1 MNDDDP
7 WSTLRPHQLRDFIA
21 VADTGS
27 LRAAARKLGLTQPS
41 LTKSLRQLE
50 AQLEMAIIS
59 RTSHGVTLTSAGQL
73 LLEHARLIESEIRR
87 TNDEFRRM
95 QGRSA
100 ARISVGLSVSLAFG
114 LLGEAVKLL
123 RARDPDVSVRIVE
136 GTHERLVADVRQ
148 GICDLALMPVGARG
162 HLVDLRIRPLFEAR
176 VIVVGRAGHPCA
188 GAASLSDLQAC
199 DWITP
204 RRQGTLKELI
214 DRQADSLGLNPLRWM
229 VECNSAA
236 TYWDMIADSD
246 LVGLALQTDLESRN
260 ARAFG
265 VVALL
270 DAPDLPSVTAA
281 LVYRPD
287 AAPAGNAAALADLCR
302 DLSHRH
308 VLRRP
313 LDASPSA

>member
-1 MNDDDP
+1 MHDDDP

-50 AQLEMAIIS
+50 TQLEVAIIS
-59 RTSHGVTLTSAGQL
+59 RTSHGVTLTSAGRL

-95 QGRSA
+95 RGGSA
-100 ARISVGLSVSLAFG
+100 ARINVGLSVSLAFG
-114 LLGEAVKLL
+114 LLGQAVKLL
-123 RARDPDVSVRIVE
+123 RARDPEIPVRIVE
-136 GTHERLVADVRQ
+136 STHERLIADVRQ
-148 GICDLALMPVGARG
+148 GLCDFALMPVSTRG
-162 HLVDLRIRPLFEAR
+162 HLADLRIRPLFEAR
-176 VIVVGRAGHPCA
+176 VIVVGRTGHPCS
-188 GAASLSDLQAC
+188 GATSLTDLKTC

-204 RRQGTLKELI
+204 RRHGTLKELI
-214 DRQADSLGLNPLRWM
+214 DRQAGSLGLNALRWM
-229 VECNSAA
+229 VECDSAA

-246 LVGLALQTDLESRN
+246 LVGLALQTDFESRN

-270 DAPDLPSVTAA
+270 DTPELPTVTVA
-281 LVYRPD
+281 LLHRPD
-287 AAPAGNAAALADLCR
+287 AVPSGGAAALADLCR
-302 DLSHRH
+302 DLAGRH
-308 VLRRP
+308 VVRRP
-313 LDASPSA
+313 LNE